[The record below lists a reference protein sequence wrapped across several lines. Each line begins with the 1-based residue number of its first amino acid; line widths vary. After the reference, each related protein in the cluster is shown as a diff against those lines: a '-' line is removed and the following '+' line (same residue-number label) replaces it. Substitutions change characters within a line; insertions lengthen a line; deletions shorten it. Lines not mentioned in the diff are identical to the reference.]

1 MLGYSLAEFLGKKLW
16 EVGPF
21 ADIAQCKEMF
31 KELQINGYARY
42 EDLPLRTIT
51 GTIKDVEFVSNS
63 YDCEGIKVIQCNI
76 RDITERKLIEQKLRE
91 SEQRYRYLFN
101 EAEVAMFRLR
111 KDGSETIDCNDKF
124 LEIFG
129 YTREEVIGSPS
140 AEYWKNP
147 LDREEMIRRLVAEG
161 RVTDYEIEVFNKRG
175 ELLHCVTSMRLSKEE
190 GLLEGS
196 IQDITGRKQA
206 ETELRIAAI
215 AFEAQEGILVSDTEG
230 IIVRVNHAFTEITG
244 YAPEE
249 VVGRKTSLL
258 KSGRHDASFYA
269 NLWETLKKNG
279 SWQGEIWNRRKNGE
293 VYPEWLSIKAV
304 RGEGMGVT
312 HYVATQ
318 TDITLRKAA
327 EDEIKY
333 LAFYDALTRLPNRR
347 MLDDR
352 MRQALAAS
360 TRSGRIGALMFID
373 LDKFK
378 TLNDAFGHE
387 AGDQL
392 LQQVGERLVTCVRE
406 GDTVARL
413 GGDEFVVM
421 LENLSADVLEA
432 TAQVSG
438 VGAKILATCDRPY
451 LIAGHEQRSTS
462 SIGVTLFGHHKD
474 SLGELLKQADI
485 AMYEAKAAGRHTI
498 RFYSPDI
505 RPG

>member
-1 MLGYSLAEFLGKKLW
+1 
-16 EVGPF
+16 
-21 ADIAQCKEMF
+21 
-31 KELQINGYARY
+31 
-42 EDLPLRTIT
+42 
-51 GTIKDVEFVSNS
+51 
-63 YDCEGIKVIQCNI
+63 
-76 RDITERKLIEQKLRE
+76 
-91 SEQRYRYLFN
+91 
-101 EAEVAMFRLR
+101 
-111 KDGSETIDCNDKF
+111 
-124 LEIFG
+124 
-129 YTREEVIGSPS
+129 
-140 AEYWKNP
+140 
-147 LDREEMIRRLVAEG
+147 
-161 RVTDYEIEVFNKRG
+161 
-175 ELLHCVTSMRLSKEE
+175 
-190 GLLEGS
+190 
-196 IQDITGRKQA
+196 
-206 ETELRIAAI
+206 
-215 AFEAQEGILVSDTEG
+215 
-230 IIVRVNHAFTEITG
+230 
-244 YAPEE
+244 
-249 VVGRKTSLL
+249 VGRKTSLL
-258 KSGRHDASFYA
+258 KSGRHDATFYA
-269 NLWETLKKNG
+269 NLWETLKKTG